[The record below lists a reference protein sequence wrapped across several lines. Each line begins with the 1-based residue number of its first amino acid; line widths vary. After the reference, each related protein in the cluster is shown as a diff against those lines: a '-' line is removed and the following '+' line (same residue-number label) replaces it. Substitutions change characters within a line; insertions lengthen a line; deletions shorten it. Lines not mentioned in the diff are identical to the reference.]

1 MGKAKNRT
9 VYARGGKEKMELKYI
24 TMENKLINSGTN
36 ESYKKENAYLR
47 AEKRVKELKGFYW
60 HAFWYVVVNIFL
72 IFIVGGNS
80 DEFWNF
86 GTFSTAIFWGI
97 GLAFH
102 AMGVFG
108 KNLIFSKS
116 WEERKVQEYID
127 KDKKRWE

>member
-1 MGKAKNRT
+1 MDTNKYTKNSNISHQRED
-9 VYARGGKEKMELKYI
+9 AYI
-24 TMENKLINSGTN
+24 
-36 ESYKKENAYLR
+36 R
-47 AEKRVKELKGFYW
+47 AEKKLKELKGFYW

-72 IFIVGGNS
+72 IFIIGGNS
-80 DEFWNF
+80 DDFWNF

-108 KNLIFSKS
+108 KNIFFSKS
-116 WEERKVQEYID
+116 WEERKIQQYMD